1 MVNWLNRTVSSV
13 KSVWL
18 RLRLMMGAHMDAQ
31 FLHFAYGSNMLA
43 RRLTAADRAP
53 SAKVVSIGYVP
64 GYRFT
69 FDKRGEGESGK
80 GNMNK
85 TGVATDR
92 VYGVVFTISRKD
104 EASLDKKEGYAP
116 NGKKGYDKL
125 TVTVRTPD
133 GPKDA
138 IAYIARIA
146 EPGALPFH
154 WYKAFVVAGAVE
166 NNLPAPYIEWL
177 RTFASKD
184 DTDDIPRRTA
194 NEALLF
200 ANELTTPQHNQ

>member
-1 MVNWLNRTVSSV
+1 
-13 KSVWL
+13 
-18 RLRLMMGAHMDAQ
+18 MGAQMDEQ

-53 SAKVVSIGYVP
+53 SARVVSIGYVP
-64 GYRFT
+64 GFRFT
-69 FDKRGEGESGK
+69 FDKRGKGESGK
-80 GNMNK
+80 GDMNK
-85 TGVATDR
+85 TGVTTDR

-104 EASLDKKEGYAP
+104 EASLDKKEGYKP
-116 NGKKGYDKL
+116 DGKTGYDK
-125 TVTVRTPD
+125 VTVSVTTDD
-133 GPKDA
+133 GPTDA

-166 NNLPAPYIEWL
+166 NNLPALYIEWL

-184 DTDDIPRRTA
+184 DTDDISRRTA

-200 ANELTTPQHNQ
+200 ANELTTPQQNQ